1 MELHCPAL
9 LPVQHSTRPTV
20 SDASASAGTPRGV
33 VRAFVLLCGRPW
45 WPPRICHGAAP
56 GLQQL
61 SWAHHEAR
69 ARLQARPSTPTGRR
83 SRRRW
88 ARARRV
94 RRGRRGRSGRLP
106 AAARGRS
113 AWAPRR
119 APRRCWRWTARW
131 SAWAPAA
138 RAAPW
143 HGARPRPCTGD
154 FRAASFPPSPFFLGC
169 RGEGRQVLRWSDRS
183 ASTRR
188 AVRPRSEACSRT
200 AGPRG
205 GGECRRAFDGAL
217 LAWEATADQHA
228 RACQGLQMRPRHAWA
243 LRLRCGGVR
252 ARRIARPRARR
263 AADAARARAGCA
275 S

>member
-88 ARARRV
+88 ARARRA
-94 RRGRRGRSGRLP
+94 RRGRSGRRP

-138 RAAPW
+138 CAAPW

-154 FRAASFPPSPFFLGC
+154 FRAASFPPHPPFFWVAGARAGRSSGGPIAAPR
-169 RGEGRQVLRWSDRS
+169 RGARPAL
-183 ASTRR
+183 APRR
-188 AVRPRSEACSRT
+188 APGPQRRGAAASVAVRR
-200 AGPRG
+200 
-205 GGECRRAFDGAL
+205 RRA
-217 LAWEATADQHA
+217 A
-228 RACQGLQMRPRHAWA
+228 RMGGHRRPACQGLPGSADAAAPRLA
-243 LRLRCGGVR
+243 LRLRGR
-252 ARRIARPRARR
+252 ARPPHS
-263 AADAARARAGCA
+263 AAAGA
-275 S
+275 PGR